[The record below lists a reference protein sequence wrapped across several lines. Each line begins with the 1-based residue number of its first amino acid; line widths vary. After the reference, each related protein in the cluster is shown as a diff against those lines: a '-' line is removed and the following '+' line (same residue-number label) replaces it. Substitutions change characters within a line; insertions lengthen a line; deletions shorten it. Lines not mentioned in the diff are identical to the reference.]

1 MLYFDFLLEAT
12 AAALLGKIKKDK
24 VQLPEGYE
32 TNLWRYVFN
41 VPMLIYCRVGRL

>member
-32 TNLWRYVFN
+32 PSFVAARF
-41 VPMLIYCRVGRL
+41 